1 MEIAKDAVSKIS
13 AKEKELEKKLVVLW
27 DELPAWQKDNH
38 YILSGYRPQSNSY
51 VVSGKS
57 LGYIHNETVN
67 IYSHLIG
74 AMLALISGITSYH
87 VLQPRYETATKE
99 DVLVFSCYFLGAVAC
114 LGMSATYHT
123 IQNHSPEV
131 SSFGNKLDY
140 LGIVFLIW
148 GSFIP
153 VLYYAFQAEP
163 QLIKTY
169 WTMITTLAAGTSVV
183 SVHPRFR
190 TPALRPFRALMFVL
204 MGLSAVVPVLH
215 GIKIY
220 GLDQLRKTIGLDW
233 VVLEGVLYIAGAGL
247 YAARFPE
254 RVKPGAFDIWGSSH
268 QIFHVLVVLAAASHL
283 VGLVKAFDYEHS
295 QRSGAVYL
303 EFLQKI
309 WS

>member
-1 MEIAKDAVSKIS
+1 MDVAKDAASKI
-13 AKEKELEKKLVVLW
+13 AKEGKKVEKKLVVLW
-27 DELPAWQKDNH
+27 DELPSWQQDNH
-38 YILSGYRPQSNSY
+38 YILSGYRPQTNSY
-51 VVSGKS
+51 TKSAKS

-74 AMLALISGITSYH
+74 AISAFVAGVTSFYI
-87 VLQPRYETATKE
+87 LQPRYESATKE

-153 VLYYAFQAEP
+153 VLYYVFQAEP

-204 MGLSAVVPVLH
+204 MGLSAVIPVLH
-215 GIKIY
+215 GIRLY
-220 GLDQLRKTIGLDW
+220 SLNHLRKTVGLDW
-233 VVLEGVLYIAGAGL
+233 VILEGVLYILGAGL

-254 RVKPGAFDIWGSSH
+254 RTNPGKYDIWGSSH
-268 QIFHVLVVLAAASHL
+268 QIFHVLVVMAAASHL
-283 VGLVKAFDYEHS
+283 VGLVKAFDHEHS

-303 EFLQKI
+303 DFLKKI
-309 WS
+309 WL